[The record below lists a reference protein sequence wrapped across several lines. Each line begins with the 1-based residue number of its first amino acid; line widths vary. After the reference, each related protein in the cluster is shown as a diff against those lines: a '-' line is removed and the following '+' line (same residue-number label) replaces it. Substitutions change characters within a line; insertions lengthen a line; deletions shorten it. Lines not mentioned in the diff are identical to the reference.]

1 MPYPCLRLDEEPGQE
16 VVGLLPRLAD
26 LWCGG
31 LAQDKPNGLHQML
44 SDDLVVLRPHVCEDV
59 LVGDPAQ
66 EGRGASGPTDRCLL
80 FLSHLWMAGSS
91 AVRLSMW
98 KAYACTWN
106 KKDEK
111 DEKRVRAK
119 KRNRGEG
126 LTAWATSKG

>member
-1 MPYPCLRLDEEPGQE
+1 
-16 VVGLLPRLAD
+16 
-26 LWCGG
+26 
-31 LAQDKPNGLHQML
+31 ML
-44 SDDLVVLRPHVCEDV
+44 SDDLVVLRPHVCEHV
-59 LVGDPAQ
+59 LVGDSAK

-119 KRNRGEG
+119 KRNRGEC

>member
-1 MPYPCLRLDEEPGQE
+1 MPYPRLRLDEKSGQE

-31 LAQDKPNGLHQML
+31 LAQDQSNGLHKML

-59 LVGDPAQ
+59 LVGYSAK
-66 EGRGASGPTDRCLL
+66 EGRGASGPTDRRLL

-98 KAYACTWN
+98 KAYACTW
-106 KKDEK
+106 
-111 DEKRVRAK
+111 KRMR
-119 KRNRGEG
+119 RG
-126 LTAWATSKG
+126 